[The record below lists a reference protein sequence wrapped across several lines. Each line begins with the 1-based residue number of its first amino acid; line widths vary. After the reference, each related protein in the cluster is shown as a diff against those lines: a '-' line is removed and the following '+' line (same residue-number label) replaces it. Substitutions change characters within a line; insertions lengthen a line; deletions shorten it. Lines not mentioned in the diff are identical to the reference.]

1 MMLSSCQLVVQFLRF
16 FIFSFLSSVFTGDTE
31 DRPTSEYKFYF
42 RGHLDNVV
50 NLLSYNYIP

>member
-1 MMLSSCQLVVQFLRF
+1 MSISSRVSEVFYF
-16 FIFSFLSSVFTGDTE
+16 FIYLLSVFTGDTE

-50 NLLSYNYIP
+50 NLLS